1 MLDNKN
7 YLVLGDLVTNN
18 DKQFYF
24 LIYYIKHIH
33 IVQKRTMNIIT
44 LTASKIEKVLSQKYF
59 LRVKNMM
66 FEVFEIGGKILR

>member
-1 MLDNKN
+1 MLDNKS
-7 YLVLGDLVTNN
+7 YLVLGDLATDN

-24 LIYYIKHIH
+24 LIYYIKYIH

-44 LTASKIEKVLSQKYF
+44 LTASKIKKSAFTKKF

>member
-1 MLDNKN
+1 MLDNKSCS
-7 YLVLGDLVTNN
+7 VLGGLATDN

-24 LIYYIKHIH
+24 LIYYINYIH

-44 LTASKIEKVLSQKYF
+44 LTASKIKKVLSQKYF
-59 LRVKNMM
+59 LRVKNKM

>member
-1 MLDNKN
+1 MLDNKS
-7 YLVLGDLVTNN
+7 YLVLGDLVTDN

-44 LTASKIEKVLSQKYF
+44 LTASKIKKVLSQ
-59 LRVKNMM
+59 NI
-66 FEVFEIGGKILR
+66 FESEEYDV